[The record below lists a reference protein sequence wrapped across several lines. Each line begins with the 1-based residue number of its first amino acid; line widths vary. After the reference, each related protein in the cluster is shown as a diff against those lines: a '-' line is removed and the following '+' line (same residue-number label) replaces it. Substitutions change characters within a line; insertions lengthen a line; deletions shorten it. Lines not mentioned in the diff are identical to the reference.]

1 MTDTKLLF
9 QGFDAPPKILLSVRH
24 VGSTER
30 KDMMTYWTERVTQSQ
45 FRVCLRELVSF
56 SGAHENLYLVSTMFC
71 CNWYIVCRYLS
82 TRSNIE
88 K

>member
-1 MTDTKLLF
+1 MIDAKRLF
-9 QGFDAPPKILLSVRH
+9 QGFGAPPKILLSVRH

-30 KDMMTYWTERVTQSQ
+30 KDMMTYWTEGITQSQ

-56 SGAHENLYLVSTMFC
+56 SGAHENLNLVSTMFYC
-71 CNWYIVCRYLS
+71 KWYIVYRYLS
-82 TRSNIE
+82 TRSNVE